1 MSTDTTLG
9 TIVQRLD
16 GKVYKLEE
24 IGIITRDFNPSSPSP
39 KHNTEE
45 VDGRHGAIDLGT
57 VYEPRKINCSFYL
70 KAYDMWDYALLR
82 DEVFKIFDSRQPFYI
97 IDARNPGKRW
107 SVKCN
112 SSYDIEQQR
121 IYGFFDIEFIAFSPF
136 AESIGTTLSPLTFD
150 SELWQ
155 IGQGLI
161 AEDTKYT
168 HNTTSFRIYNAGD
181 VTIDPRAIPFK
192 ITYTGV
198 SSNLSIK
205 NVTTGDLWSYSQ
217 GTAFADSQI
226 ILDGV
231 KSYRPGIGSI
241 FRDTNWGL
249 ITLKPG
255 WNDFVLTGTVSSFE
269 IKFDFRFYYL

>member
-1 MSTDTTLG
+1 MDIETTLG

-16 GKVYKLEE
+16 GKMYKLEE

-39 KHNTEE
+39 KHNIEE
-45 VDGRHGAIDLGT
+45 IEGSHGAIDLGT

-82 DEVFKIFDSRQPFYI
+82 DEVFKIFDSRQSFYI

-107 SVKCN
+107 RVKCN
-112 SSYDIEQQR
+112 GSYDIEQQR
-121 IYGFFDIEFIAFSPF
+121 MYGFFDIEFISFSPF

-150 SELWQ
+150 SDLWQ

-161 AEDTKYT
+161 AEDTKYH

-181 VTIDPRAIPFK
+181 VLIDPKYMPLK
-192 ITYTGV
+192 IKYKGK
-198 SSNLSIK
+198 SNNLTIK
-205 NVTTGDLWSYSQ
+205 NNTTGDLWNYT
-217 GTAFADSQI
+217 GVTTTLNDVI
-226 ILDGV
+226 TLDGV
-231 KSYRPGIGSI
+231 RAYRNVLGSI
-241 FRDTNWGL
+241 FKNTNWAL

-255 WNDFVLTGTVSSFE
+255 WNDFELTGVNGDFKIE
-269 IKFDFRFYYL
+269 FDFRFYYL